1 MGIASR
7 TLAASAAILLGAAP
21 AVVGRE
27 PLRPLAGVKTWA
39 AYYGAS
45 PAAAADLARF
55 DVVALDPGAHPPLD
69 AVKRHGATVLMYVS
83 LGEVNVHHPAY
94 PPIANEPW
102 VLDANPNWPD
112 ARRLDVRA
120 PGYRRWLLERV
131 VAAALAPGVHGVF
144 LDTADTP
151 IELEREHPRRFH
163 GMTAALA
170 EVIATLRAGHPRA
183 LVVLNGGLPLAE
195 RAPASVDAVVVESI
209 WTDYDFGARRY
220 RPRAGGDAEN
230 RAARL
235 ERLAALGVPVLT
247 LEYAAPDDR
256 AWIERL
262 ISQARARGFVPY
274 VSTVGL
280 DRVFTV
286 TLQ

>member
-1 MGIASR
+1 MR
-7 TLAASAAILLGAAP
+7 L
-21 AVVGRE
+21 
-27 PLRPLAGVKTWA
+27 LAGVKTWA

-45 PAAAADLARF
+45 PDTAADLARF

-69 AVKRHGATVLMYVS
+69 AVKRHGAVVLMYVS
-83 LGEVNVHHPAY
+83 LGEVNVHHSAY
-94 PPIANEPW
+94 PAIASEPW

-120 PGYRRWLLERV
+120 PAYRRWLLERV

-151 IELEREHPRRFH
+151 IELERERPRRFH

-170 EVIATLRAGHPRA
+170 EVIARLRAAHPRA
-183 LVVLNGGLPLAE
+183 FVVLNGGLPLAE
-195 RAPASVDAVVVESI
+195 RAPSSVDAVVVESV
-209 WTDYDFGARRY
+209 WTDYDFEARRY
-220 RPRAGGDAEN
+220 RSRAGADAES

-235 ERLAALGVPVLT
+235 QRLAALGVPVLT

-262 ISQARARGFVPY
+262 VSQARARGFIPY

-280 DRVFTV
+280 DRVFTF